1 MQKRQLARLEREKKI
16 IELAKQGIS
25 DEEIAEMVG
34 SSLSEVRNLRPLI
47 NRKISEAERFRR
59 GGEVQEY
66 IITSVPITIKGV
78 TYTDITGLIVDCG
91 NVYRRKK

>member
-1 MQKRQLARLEREKKI
+1 MQKRQKARLKRETKI

-25 DEEIAEMVG
+25 DETIAEMVG
-34 SSLSEVRNLRPLI
+34 SSLSEVKNLRPLI
-47 NRKISEAERFRR
+47 NRKISESEKFRK

-66 IITSVPITIKGV
+66 IITSVPVTIKGV
-78 TYTDITGLIVDCG
+78 TYTDVTGLIVDCG

>member
-16 IELAKQGIS
+16 VELAKQGIS
-25 DEEIAEMVG
+25 DELIAEMVG

-47 NRKISEAERFRR
+47 NRKISEAEKFRR

-66 IITSVPITIKGV
+66 IIASVPVTIKGV